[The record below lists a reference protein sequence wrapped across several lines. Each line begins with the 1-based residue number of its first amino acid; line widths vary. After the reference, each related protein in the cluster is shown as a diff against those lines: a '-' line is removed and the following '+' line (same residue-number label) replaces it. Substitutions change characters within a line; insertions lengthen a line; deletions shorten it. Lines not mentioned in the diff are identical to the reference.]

1 MTTRGYSDGL
11 HGNGGD
17 GTNTEEGLAPLD
29 MNIPE
34 HLACDATFRGGEKF
48 GRTERGQLIQEM
60 QLEREERRNSRK
72 GSPNRLARFDIGAS
86 AKVYGLRA
94 LATIVEIMENEEESA
109 PVRLAAAR
117 EVLDRGFGRPKQV
130 TEVGG
135 VDGDEI
141 RNRLIIEFVGV
152 DRSDKLGNAG
162 VSRAGGRMPES
173 EINQKWGEAQ
183 RERAVASEQS
193 VNKRW
198 MEGVAEEVVIRSGQN
213 STSWQKAHAE
223 NGIGGTEVED
233 VEVNAE
239 DRMRASPK
247 PSFVKK

>member
-94 LATIVEIMENEEESA
+94 LATIVEIMENEEEAS

-152 DRSDKLGNAG
+152 PREASSGARPSPLGNAG
-162 VSRAGGRMPES
+162 VSRQGPRTES
-173 EINQKWGEAQ
+173 EVGQ
-183 RERAVASEQS
+183 
-193 VNKRW
+193 RW
-198 MEGVAEEVVIRSGQN
+198 MESVGSEVVKEVGVGRSEGN
-213 STSWQKAHAE
+213 STSWQRAHAE
-223 NGIGGTEVED
+223 NGIGVEPAED
-233 VEVNAE
+233 VEVN
-239 DRMRASPK
+239 SPK
-247 PSFVKK
+247 PSFVNPWKKE